1 MTHRRPGYRRWTAGS
16 VFRLVPA
23 AIALLFP
30 VYAAA
35 QMGQVPQVPAFLP
48 TVDQVA
54 ASQVMPL
61 DGTWLV
67 SSIRK
72 KIRIEAGRA
81 YAVDGW
87 THLFVLNIQPGMVVI
102 RDVVPT
108 GPGAYA
114 AEDLPLM
121 GKWTAK
127 VQPDRSLAVTV
138 AGAFGP
144 ASYKLIPVQI
154 DNPQWYAQGME
165 AAGLAAPAAAPARPA
180 YPFTTPGG
188 GAPSPQEPSDP
199 AASGPASGGECMT
212 EQYDP
217 KTDTTVCMDGRQ

>member
-1 MTHRRPGYRRWTAGS
+1 MKLSRPGHRRGTVGTVIRLIPS
-16 VFRLVPA
+16 VF
-23 AIALLFP
+23 ALLFP
-30 VYAAA
+30 VWASA

-54 ASQVMPL
+54 ASQAMPL

-67 SSIRK
+67 NTIRK

-102 RDVVPT
+102 RDVVPS

-138 AGAFGP
+138 AGTLGP

-154 DNPQWYAQGME
+154 DNPQWSRRFAMLGTDSVQRKKPVSPPNN
-165 AAGLAAPAAAPARPA
+165 AWTSSLPLLNRVLQLSL
-180 YPFTTPGG
+180 TT
-188 GAPSPQEPSDP
+188 
-199 AASGPASGGECMT
+199 
-212 EQYDP
+212 
-217 KTDTTVCMDGRQ
+217 

>member
-1 MTHRRPGYRRWTAGS
+1 MKLSRPGHRRGTVGTVIRIIPS
-16 VFRLVPA
+16 V
-23 AIALLFP
+23 IALLFP
-30 VYAAA
+30 VWASA

-54 ASQVMPL
+54 ASQAMPL

-67 SSIRK
+67 STIRK

-102 RDVVPT
+102 RDVVPS
-108 GPGAYA
+108 GPGVYA

-138 AGAFGP
+138 AGALGP

-154 DNPQWYAQGME
+154 DNPQWYAQEME
-165 AAGLAAPAAAPARPA
+165 AAGLTAPATAPVKPAYRFTPPPGGAPQEPDAPAA
-180 YPFTTPGG
+180 
-188 GAPSPQEPSDP
+188 SEP
-199 AASGPASGGECMT
+199 AAGAECET

-217 KTDTTVCMDGRQ
+217 KTDTMICMDGR